1 MKKFV
6 LIDECGY
13 ENPEILKS
21 LSYVQALEEALQ
33 FLGKYVK
40 PCDEQEV
47 KEIEEEFQ
55 EN

>member
-21 LSYVQALEEALQ
+21 LNYVQALEEALQ

-40 PCDEQEV
+40 PCDEQEIND
-47 KEIEEEFQ
+47 ELQ
-55 EN
+55 ED

>member
-21 LSYVQALEEALQ
+21 LTYVQALEEALQ
-33 FLGKYVK
+33 FLRKYVK
-40 PCDEQEV
+40 PCDEQEIND
-47 KEIEEEFQ
+47 ELQ
-55 EN
+55 ED